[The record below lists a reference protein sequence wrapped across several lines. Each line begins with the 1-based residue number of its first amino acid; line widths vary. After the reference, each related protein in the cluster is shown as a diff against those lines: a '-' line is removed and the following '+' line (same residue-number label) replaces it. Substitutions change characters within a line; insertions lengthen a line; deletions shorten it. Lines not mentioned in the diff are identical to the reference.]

1 MNNPL
6 TKEENKKKIA
16 EQLGV
21 EVTEMSDFLLDVV
34 WEYIVNYIGYDP
46 MLEKRKENLDG
57 NDLDKLYV
65 TARPIKSI
73 EKFILNNNGIK
84 NLTFEDNYI
93 NICTKKGYCQCEF
106 MTLYEH
112 PTKDKIYVE
121 YTAGYEEIPNLL
133 LMAAIMLLETLSS
146 STGEEGNLKSYKINT
161 VSYTFKDFIE
171 RSTEFQDLLS
181 AFRSVTI

>member
-6 TKEENKKKIA
+6 KEKKEKIA
-16 EQLGV
+16 QHLEV
-21 EVTEMSDFLLDVV
+21 EIDEISDFLLDVV

-46 MLEKRKENLDG
+46 MLQKRIENLVG

-84 NLTFEDNYI
+84 NLTYEDNYI
-93 NICTKKGYCQCEF
+93 NICTKKGYCHCEF

-112 PTKDKIYVE
+112 PTKDKIYIE
-121 YTAGYEEIPNLL
+121 YMAGYEGLPNLL

-161 VSYTFKDFIE
+161 ISYTFKDFAE
-171 RSTEFQDLLS
+171 RSSEFQDLLS
-181 AFRSVTI
+181 GFMGVSI